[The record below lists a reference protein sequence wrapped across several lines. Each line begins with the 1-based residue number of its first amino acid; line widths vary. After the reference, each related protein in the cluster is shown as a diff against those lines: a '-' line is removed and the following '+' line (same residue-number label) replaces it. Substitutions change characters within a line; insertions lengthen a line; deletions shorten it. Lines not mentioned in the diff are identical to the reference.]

1 MKKVLTT
8 FRSQGYEFAK
18 ERLAASGSGYFICY
32 GERDI
37 DEGFYTA
44 QSAILRFPR
53 G

>member
-8 FRSQGYEFAK
+8 FPNQGYEFAK
-18 ERLAASGSGYFICY
+18 ERLAARGSGYFICY

-44 QSAILRFPR
+44 QSTILRFPK